1 MQMKIITGESIRIE
15 QTMKCHWMD
24 WCVLC
29 VSAWK
34 QCVCYKI
41 VNIYI
46 NMLLRW
52 KNCNGLD
59 GKRENAKYVAPFGGM
74 WFIIWFRFVCFC
86 CCCCCICC
94 WFFLL
99 DLRVNF
105 PYYNLLNQRE
115 FWGKIHQISELSSH
129 HHHHHRIILGEY
141 FIRYINIHD
150 QHEPNKEN
158 RKQYL
163 RICGFLIFSFEWKA
177 NIWPPKMPVFSF
189 ASTMQKKKL
198 ILW

>member
-1 MQMKIITGESIRIE
+1 MKIITGESIRIE

-74 WFIIWFRFVCFC
+74 WFIIWFRFVCF
-86 CCCCCICC
+86 
-94 WFFLL
+94 LL
-99 DLRVNF
+99 
-105 PYYNLLNQRE
+105 LLL
-115 FWGKIHQISELSSH
+115 HL
-129 HHHHHRIILGEY
+129 L
-141 FIRYINIHD
+141 
-150 QHEPNKEN
+150 
-158 RKQYL
+158 
-163 RICGFLIFSFEWKA
+163 LIFSSWFTCEFSILQFAQSTWVLGINPP
-177 NIWPPKMPVFSF
+177 NIGALLS
-189 ASTMQKKKL
+189 SSSSSYHTGG
-198 ILW
+198 ILYTIY